1 MYFLLSACTDRAG
14 PSLPPPRTHNELEAG
29 NDFTSSFEPPSL
41 PPSPSVHPRNERNSH
56 PRDDQQCKRRRRRRR
71 SWSSGRSASIPL
83 KSVVVRC
90 TFIAWYGAMTLLAG
104 NALVHGWRWRLTSIP
119 EEDIPCVVARS
130 RGPKWDVGDELARKF
145 NLGEQYFAEIS
156 GYSCPLF
163 LLTIPL
169 SICMQLPYGLTMPTN
184 SRPCPSTPT
193 RPSKSPN
200 EPTTDAAGG

>member
-1 MYFLLSACTDRAG
+1 M
-14 PSLPPPRTHNELEAG
+14 
-29 NDFTSSFEPPSL
+29 
-41 PPSPSVHPRNERNSH
+41 
-56 PRDDQQCKRRRRRRR
+56 
-71 SWSSGRSASIPL
+71 
-83 KSVVVRC
+83 
-90 TFIAWYGAMTLLAG
+90 
-104 NALVHGWRWRLTSIP
+104 HGWRWRLTSIP

-156 GYSCPLF
+156 GYPCPLF

-200 EPTTDAAGG
+200 EPTTDLARGRLKSGGNRNRDVSIIPGGNWQRPTELSTVDFNIHKNKSLTSLTEDVLLARVATAKPMRIVDRSLTHSVPAHDLLRGRGATP